1 MFLIQYQKYFP
12 FACCDY
18 FGSHPQINLPLME
31 LMLPY
36 DPPPPKKKGGEKAL
50 WFNENNDK

>member
-12 FACCDY
+12 FVCCDY
-18 FGSHPQINLPLME
+18 FGSHPQIHLPLME

-36 DPPPPKKKGGEKAL
+36 DPPPKQKGGEKAL